1 MEKQI
6 FEQLQEELYVEQMD
20 NGLSVYILPKPGFNK
35 TYATFTTKYGSI
47 DNHFKEPGVEDFSR
61 VPDGIAHFLEHKLF
75 EKEDGDVFQ
84 QFSRQGAAANAFTSF
99 TRTAYLFS
107 STSDVEKNLETLI
120 DFVQEPYFSD
130 QSVEK
135 EKGIIGQ
142 EIMMYDDNADWRL
155 YFGII
160 ENLYHNHPVKID
172 IAGTVESIAGITK
185 ELLYQCYNTFYHPS
199 NMLLFIT
206 GPEDPETIMKL
217 VRDNQAK
224 KEFTKQGEISRKF
237 DDEPTS
243 AAIKER
249 SIQMHIQSPK
259 CVVGIK
265 AADTDLQGMEML
277 KQELSIGLFLE
288 CTFGK
293 SSEYYESLFESGII
307 DNSFFY
313 DYTQE
318 YGFGFGMIGGDTREP
333 DQLAER
339 IKSILFEVKE
349 GGFLTEEKLDA
360 VRKKRIGGFLRS
372 LNSLE
377 SIANQFTRY
386 AFNEME
392 LFDVVSVLEE
402 LTLADVQKAV
412 DGLIEKDRL
421 SVFQILPSSS

>member
-1 MEKQI
+1 MEKQT
-6 FEQLQEELYVEQMD
+6 FEQLQEELYVEEMD

-47 DNHFKEPGVEDFSR
+47 DNHFKAPGAEEYSR

-185 ELLYQCYNTFYHPS
+185 ELLYECYNAFYHPS

-206 GPEDPETIMKL
+206 GPEDPESIMKL

-224 KEFTKQGEISRKF
+224 KEFKKRAEISRKF
-237 DDEPTS
+237 DEEPST

-249 SIQMHIQSPK
+249 SIQMHVQSPK

-265 AADTDLQGMEML
+265 AADTEMEGIELL
-277 KQELSIGLFLE
+277 KRELSIGLFLE

-293 SSEYYESLFESGII
+293 SSQYYENLFESGLI
-307 DNSFFY
+307 DNSFYY

-318 YGFGFGMIGGDTREP
+318 FGFGFGMIGGDTREP
-333 DQLAER
+333 DRLAEE

-349 GGFLTEEKLDA
+349 DKYLTEEKLDA
-360 VRKKRIGGFLRS
+360 VRKKRIGSFLRS

-386 AFNEME
+386 AFNQME

-402 LTLADVQKAV
+402 LTAADVQDAV
-412 DGLIEKDRL
+412 NHLIDEERL
-421 SVFQILPSSS
+421 SVFQVLPS

>member
-1 MEKQI
+1 MEKQT
-6 FEQLQEELYVEQMD
+6 FEQLQEELYVEEMD

-47 DNHFKEPGVEDFSR
+47 DNHFKAPGAEEYSR

-185 ELLYQCYNTFYHPS
+185 ELLYECYNAFYHPS

-206 GPEDPETIMKL
+206 GPEDPESIMKL

-224 KEFTKQGEISRKF
+224 KEFKKRAEISRKF
-237 DDEPTS
+237 DEEPST

-249 SIQMHIQSPK
+249 SIQMHVQSPK

-265 AADTDLQGMEML
+265 AADTEMEGIELL
-277 KQELSIGLFLE
+277 KRELSIGLFLE

-293 SSEYYESLFESGII
+293 SSQYYENLFESGLI

-318 YGFGFGMIGGDTREP
+318 FGFGFGMIGGDTREP
-333 DQLAER
+333 DRLAEV

-349 GGFLTEEKLDA
+349 DKYLTEEKLDA
-360 VRKKRIGGFLRS
+360 VRKKRIGSFLRS

-386 AFNEME
+386 AFNQME

-402 LTLADVQKAV
+402 LTAADVQDAV
-412 DGLIEKDRL
+412 NHLIDEERL
-421 SVFQILPSSS
+421 SVFQVLPS

>member
-1 MEKQI
+1 MEKQT
-6 FEQLQEELYVEQMD
+6 FEQLQEELYVEEMD

-47 DNHFKEPGVEDFSR
+47 DNHFKAPGAQEYSR

-99 TRTAYLFS
+99 NRTAYFFS
-107 STSDVEKNLETLI
+107 ITSDVEENLETLI

-185 ELLYQCYNTFYHPS
+185 ELLYECYNAFYHPS

-206 GPEDPETIMKL
+206 GPEDPESIMKL

-224 KEFTKQGEISRKF
+224 KEFKKRAEISRKF
-237 DDEPTS
+237 DEEPST

-249 SIQMHIQSPK
+249 SIQMHVQSPK

-265 AADTDLQGMEML
+265 AADTEMEGIEML
-277 KQELSIGLFLE
+277 KRELSIGLFLE

-293 SSEYYESLFESGII
+293 SSQYYENLFESGLI

-333 DQLAER
+333 DRLAEE

-349 GGFLTEEKLDA
+349 GKYLTEEKLDA
-360 VRKKRIGGFLRS
+360 VRKKRIGSFLRS

-386 AFNEME
+386 AFNQME

-402 LTLADVQKAV
+402 LTAADVQDAV
-412 DGLIEKDRL
+412 NHLIEEERL
-421 SVFQILPSSS
+421 SVFQVLPS